1 MPRLTVSF
9 TEEQS
14 QWIQEQAEQHD
25 LPKRWVIQQAV
36 DAARGEESAYS
47 DVVRTGENSTHQAAP
62 DKTNS
67 HQRLAERVDDL
78 EARLA
83 DLEANVAS
91 DDAEASSDRAAGGER
106 EPDPEPA
113 PTSRERD
120 AGEQAGADVLKD
132 LLEGWRPGRAPGE
145 RREAMRAAGRAA
157 VELLQEDGGPLQRAE
172 FEELWERYPVPDQ
185 APPSENDTY
194 WRKSLRPALQAAIEA
209 DLARQAQGSWEYYW
223 VGPEPESDDVD
234 DDRDRAGVD
243 AAV

>member
-62 DKTNS
+62 DNTNS

-83 DLEANVAS
+83 DLEATVAS
-91 DDAEASSDRAAGGER
+91 GDAETSTEPAAGSER
-106 EPDPEPA
+106 EPDPQPVSA
-113 PTSRERD
+113 PRERD
-120 AGEQAGADVLKD
+120 AAEKAGADVLEEI
-132 LLEGWRPGRAPGE
+132 LAEWRPGRAPGE

-172 FEELWERYPVPDQ
+172 FEDLWEQYPVPDQ
-185 APPSENDTY
+185 APPAQNDTY
-194 WRKSLRPALQAAIEA
+194 WRKSLRPALQRAIEA

-223 VGPEPESDDVD
+223 IND
-234 DDRDRAGVD
+234 DDRDRDAVD
-243 AAV
+243 AAA